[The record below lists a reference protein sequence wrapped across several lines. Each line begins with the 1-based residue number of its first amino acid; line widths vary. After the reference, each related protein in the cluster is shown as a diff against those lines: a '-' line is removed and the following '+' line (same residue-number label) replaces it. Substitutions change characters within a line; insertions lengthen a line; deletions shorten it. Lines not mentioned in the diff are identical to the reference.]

1 MNKQDYR
8 KAMNRIKISDSFQA
22 RTAQLM
28 QEVRDGKAS
37 EPTEKNTR
45 IYPLEN
51 EKRRFPAYI
60 KYGALIAAVA
70 VISFSAGVLV
80 DMPSEDGMA
89 DTSASVTAAETAA
102 GASVTDS
109 DDVIEEVMDED
120 AGVAVGADGVETG
133 EDRVFE
139 DDSVEDDHDDV
150 VIEEDD
156 HDEVVIE
163 EVVEEPP
170 LGIAPSMA
178 PVSPDNSTEA
188 PADKLETTSAAD
200 GDLSEGKV
208 LREFLASNDTI
219 GGYADNYFYI
229 LAGKGEKAPLSEI
242 NSDHAEIEA
251 FPRELLDMTADILE
265 NTEPMENAVS
275 PEEYAKDREL
285 YIPLNWNGTAFV
297 YGFGGDDRSFEYT
310 VCGRS
315 LTSQNSGKT
324 YPLTEEQYQ
333 AYSQYSVEMVGG
345 TLIPVANP
353 AAEDVDD

>member
-28 QEVRDGKAS
+28 QEVRDGKS
-37 EPTEKNTR
+37 DQPTEKNTR

-51 EKRRFPAYI
+51 EKRRFPTYI

-80 DMPSEDGMA
+80 DLPSEGGITAGSA
-89 DTSASVTAAETAA
+89 DTSASVTVGETAPE
-102 GASVTDS
+102 DR
-109 DDVIEEVMDED
+109 IEEVMDED
-120 AGVAVGADGVETG
+120 AEVAVEAVGVEAG

-139 DDSVEDDHDDV
+139 DDSV
-150 VIEEDD
+150 EDD

-178 PVSPDNSTEA
+178 PVSPDISTEA

-200 GDLSEGKV
+200 GDLSEGQV

-251 FPRELLDMTADILE
+251 FPREMLDMTADILE

-275 PEEYAKDREL
+275 PEEYAKDPEL

-353 AAEDVDD
+353 ASEDVDD

>member
-28 QEVRDGKAS
+28 QEVRDGKS
-37 EPTEKNTR
+37 DQPTEKNTR

-109 DDVIEEVMDED
+109 DDIIEEVMDD
-120 AGVAVGADGVETG
+120 AAEVPVEASGVEEG
-133 EDRVFE
+133 GDRVFE

-150 VIEEDD
+150 VI
-156 HDEVVIE
+156 
-163 EVVEEPP
+163 EEPP

-200 GDLSEGKV
+200 GDLSEGQV
-208 LREFLASNDTI
+208 LREFLAANDTI

-251 FPRELLDMTADILE
+251 FPHEMLDMTADILE

-275 PEEYAKDREL
+275 PEEYAKDPGL
-285 YIPLNWNGTAFV
+285 YVPLNWNGTAFAF
-297 YGFGGDDRSFEYT
+297 GFRGDEYSFAYT
-310 VCGRS
+310 VCGLS
-315 LTSQNSGKT
+315 LTSQNSGRT
-324 YPLTEEQYQ
+324 YPLTQEQYL
-333 AYSQYSVEMVGG
+333 AYSDFSIDLVGG
-345 TLIPVANP
+345 TLIPTANP
-353 AAEDVDD
+353 ATEDVDD

>member
-28 QEVRDGKAS
+28 QEVRDGKS
-37 EPTEKNTR
+37 DQPTEKNTR

-89 DTSASVTAAETAA
+89 DTSASVTAA

-120 AGVAVGADGVETG
+120 AGVDVGADGVEAG

-150 VIEEDD
+150 VIEE
-156 HDEVVIE
+156 
-163 EVVEEPP
+163 PP
-170 LGIAPSMA
+170 VGIAPSMA

-200 GDLSEGKV
+200 GDLSEGQV
-208 LREFLASNDTI
+208 LREFLAANDTI

-265 NTEPMENAVS
+265 NTEPMETAVS
-275 PEEYAKDREL
+275 PEEYAKDPGL

-297 YGFGGDDRSFEYT
+297 YGFRGDDRSFEYT

-353 AAEDVDD
+353 ASEDVDD

>member
-8 KAMNRIKISDSFQA
+8 KAMNKIKISDSFQA

-51 EKRRFPAYI
+51 EKRRFPTYI

-70 VISFSAGVLV
+70 VISFSAGVLL
-80 DMPSEDGMA
+80 DPLSEGGITAGSA
-89 DTSASVTAAETAA
+89 DTGASVTAPETTA

-109 DDVIEEVMDED
+109 DDVIEEVVAED
-120 AGVAVGADGVETG
+120 ADIPVEAGGVQE
-133 EDRVFE
+133 EVFE
-139 DDSVEDDHDDV
+139 DDSVEDDHDDDADDV
-150 VIEEDD
+150 VIEE
-156 HDEVVIE
+156 
-163 EVVEEPP
+163 PP
-170 LGIAPSMA
+170 VGVSPSMA
-178 PVSPDNSTEA
+178 PIPPETSEDKVEA
-188 PADKLETTSAAD
+188 AAA
-200 GDLSEGKV
+200 GQGALSEAQL
-208 LREFLASNDTI
+208 LREYISANDVV

-251 FPRELLDMTADILE
+251 FPRDMLDMTADILE
-265 NTEPMENAVS
+265 NTEPMENAIS
-275 PEEYAKDREL
+275 PDEYAKDPGL
-285 YIPLNWNGTAFV
+285 YVPLNWNGTAFV
-297 YGFGGDDRSFEYT
+297 FGFRGDDCSFAYT

-315 LTSQNSGKT
+315 VTSQNSGQT

-333 AYSQYSVEMVGG
+333 AYSSYSVELVGG
-345 TLIPVANP
+345 TLIPVATP

>member
-28 QEVRDGKAS
+28 QEVRDGKIDQ
-37 EPTEKNTR
+37 PTEKNTR

-51 EKRRFPAYI
+51 EKQRFPAYI

-80 DMPSEDGMA
+80 DLPSEGGITAGSA
-89 DTSASVTAAETAA
+89 DTSASVTVGETAPE
-102 GASVTDS
+102 DR
-109 DDVIEEVMDED
+109 IEEVMDED
-120 AGVAVGADGVETG
+120 AEVAVEAGGVETG
-133 EDRVFE
+133 EYRVFE
-139 DDSVEDDHDDV
+139 DDSVEDDYDDV
-150 VIEEDD
+150 AIEEDD
-156 HDEVVIE
+156 HDDI
-163 EVVEEPP
+163 VVEEPP
-170 LGIAPSMA
+170 VGIAPSMA
-178 PVSPDNSTEA
+178 PVSPDISTEA
-188 PADKLETTSAAD
+188 PADKLETTSAAE
-200 GDLSEGKV
+200 GNLSEGQV
-208 LREFLASNDTI
+208 LREFLAANDVI

-251 FPRELLDMTADILE
+251 FPREMLDMTADILE
-265 NTEPMENAVS
+265 NTEPMENAIS
-275 PEEYAKDREL
+275 PEEYAKDPGL
-285 YIPLNWNGTAFV
+285 YVPLNWNGTAFV
-297 YGFGGDDRSFEYT
+297 YGFRDDDRSFEYT

-315 LTSQNSGKT
+315 LTSGNSGKT

-333 AYSQYSVEMVGG
+333 AYSQYSIEIVGG

>member
-28 QEVRDGKAS
+28 QEVRDGKS
-37 EPTEKNTR
+37 DEPTEKNPR

-70 VISFSAGVLV
+70 VISFSAGVLL
-80 DMPSEDGMA
+80 DLPSEDGITAGSA
-89 DTSASVTAAETAA
+89 DTGASVTVPETTA

-109 DDVIEEVMDED
+109 DDIIEEVVAED
-120 AGVAVGADGVETG
+120 AEVPVEAG

-139 DDSVEDDHDDV
+139 DDSVEDDHDDDADAV
-150 VIEEDD
+150 VIEEPT
-156 HDEVVIE
+156 EGV
-163 EVVEEPP
+163 
-170 LGIAPSMA
+170 APSMA
-178 PVSPDNSTEA
+178 PVSPDISTEA
-188 PADKLETTSAAD
+188 PADKLETTSAAE
-200 GDLSEGKV
+200 GDLSEGQV
-208 LREFLASNDTI
+208 LREFIAANDVI

-251 FPRELLDMTADILE
+251 FPRDLLDMTADILE
-265 NTEPMENAVS
+265 NTKPMENAIS
-275 PEEYAKDREL
+275 PDEYAKDPEL

-297 YGFGGDDRSFEYT
+297 FGFRGDDRSFAYT

-315 LTSQNSGKT
+315 VTSQNSGKT

-353 AAEDVDD
+353 AADVDD

>member
-28 QEVRDGKAS
+28 QEVRDGKS
-37 EPTEKNTR
+37 DQPTEKNTR

-89 DTSASVTAAETAA
+89 DTSASVTAA

-150 VIEEDD
+150 VIEE
-156 HDEVVIE
+156 
-163 EVVEEPP
+163 VVEEPP

-188 PADKLETTSAAD
+188 PADKLETTSAVD
-200 GDLSEGKV
+200 GDLSEGQL
-208 LREFLASNDTI
+208 LREFIAANDSV
-219 GGYADNYFYI
+219 GGYADNNFYI
-229 LAGKGEKAPLSEI
+229 LAGKGEKAPLNEI
-242 NSDHAEIEA
+242 NSDHAEVEA
-251 FPRELLDMTADILE
+251 FPRDMLDMTADILE
-265 NTEPMENAVS
+265 NTEPMENAIY
-275 PEEYAKDREL
+275 PEEYAKDPEL
-285 YIPLNWNGTAFV
+285 YVPLNWNGTAFAF
-297 YGFGGDDRSFEYT
+297 GFRGDEYSFAYT
-310 VCGRS
+310 VCGLS
-315 LTSQNSGKT
+315 LTSQNSGRT
-324 YPLTEEQYQ
+324 YPLTQEQYL
-333 AYSQYSVEMVGG
+333 AYSDFSIDLVGG
-345 TLIPVANP
+345 TLIPTANP
-353 AAEDVDD
+353 ATEDVDD

>member
-8 KAMNRIKISDSFQA
+8 KAMNKIKISDSFQA

-51 EKRRFPAYI
+51 EKRRFPTYI

-70 VISFSAGVLV
+70 VISFSAGVLL
-80 DMPSEDGMA
+80 DLPSEDGITAGSA
-89 DTSASVTAAETAA
+89 DTGASVTAPETTA

-109 DDVIEEVMDED
+109 DDIIEVVVAED
-120 AGVAVGADGVETG
+120 AEVPVEAG

-139 DDSVEDDHDDV
+139 DDSVEDDHDDDADDV
-150 VIEEDD
+150 VIEEPT
-156 HDEVVIE
+156 EGV
-163 EVVEEPP
+163 
-170 LGIAPSMA
+170 APSMA
-178 PVSPDNSTEA
+178 PVSPETA
-188 PADKLETTSAAD
+188 PDTAEDKVETADAGQGA
-200 GDLSEGKV
+200 LSEGQL
-208 LREFLASNDTI
+208 LREFIAANDVI

-265 NTEPMENAVS
+265 NTEPMENAIS
-275 PEEYAKDREL
+275 PEEYAKDPEL

-297 YGFGGDDRSFEYT
+297 FGFRGDDRSFAYT

-315 LTSQNSGKT
+315 VTSRNSGKT

-333 AYSQYSVEMVGG
+333 AYSQYSIEMVGG

>member
-28 QEVRDGKAS
+28 QEVRDGKS
-37 EPTEKNTR
+37 DQPTEKNTR

-120 AGVAVGADGVETG
+120 AGVAVEADGVETG

-188 PADKLETTSAAD
+188 PADKLETTSAAE
-200 GDLSEGKV
+200 GNLSEGQV
-208 LREFLASNDTI
+208 LREFLAANDTI

-242 NSDHAEIEA
+242 NSDHAEVEA
-251 FPRELLDMTADILE
+251 FPRDMLDMTADILE

-275 PEEYAKDREL
+275 PEEYAKDPGL
-285 YIPLNWNGTAFV
+285 YVPLNWNGTAFAF
-297 YGFGGDDRSFEYT
+297 GFRGDEYSFAYT
-310 VCGRS
+310 VCGLS
-315 LTSQNSGKT
+315 LTSQNSGRT
-324 YPLTEEQYQ
+324 YPLTQEQYL
-333 AYSQYSVEMVGG
+333 AYSDFSIDLVGG
-345 TLIPVANP
+345 TLIPTANP
-353 AAEDVDD
+353 ATEDVDD

>member
-8 KAMNRIKISDSFQA
+8 KAMNKIKISDSFQA

-28 QEVRDGKAS
+28 QEVRDGKVS
-37 EPTEKNTR
+37 EPTERNTR

-51 EKRRFPAYI
+51 EKRRFPTYI

-70 VISFSAGVLV
+70 VISFSAGVLI
-80 DMPSEDGMA
+80 DLPSEDGITAGSA
-89 DTSASVTAAETAA
+89 DTSDSVSAPETNVD
-102 GASVTDS
+102 ASVTDS
-109 DDVIEEVMDED
+109 DDIIEEVVAED
-120 AGVAVGADGVETG
+120 AEVAVEAGGVEEG

-139 DDSVEDDHDDV
+139 DDSVEDDHDDDADAV
-150 VIEEDD
+150 VIEEPT
-156 HDEVVIE
+156 E
-163 EVVEEPP
+163 
-170 LGIAPSMA
+170 GGAPSMA
-178 PVSPDNSTEA
+178 PVSPETA
-188 PADKLETTSAAD
+188 PETAEDKVETADAGQGA
-200 GDLSEGKV
+200 LSEGQL
-208 LREFLASNDTI
+208 LREFIAANDVI

-265 NTEPMENAVS
+265 NTEPMENPIS
-275 PEEYAKDREL
+275 PDEYAKDPEL

-297 YGFGGDDRSFEYT
+297 FGFRGDNCSFAYT

>member
-8 KAMNRIKISDSFQA
+8 NAMNKIKISDSFQA

-28 QEVRDGKAS
+28 QEVRDGKS
-37 EPTEKNTR
+37 DQPTEKNTR

-80 DMPSEDGMA
+80 DLPSEGGITSGSA
-89 DTSASVTAAETAA
+89 DTSASVTVGETAPE
-102 GASVTDS
+102 DR
-109 DDVIEEVMDED
+109 IEEVMDD
-120 AGVAVGADGVETG
+120 AAEVPVEAGGVETG

-150 VIEEDD
+150 DYVPAEEDPPV
-156 HDEVVIE
+156 EVS
-163 EVVEEPP
+163 
-170 LGIAPSMA
+170 PSMA
-178 PVSPDNSTEA
+178 PVSPDISTEA
-188 PADKLETTSAAD
+188 PADKLEAPVSAN
-200 GDLSEGKV
+200 GDLSEGQL
-208 LREFLASNDTI
+208 LREFIAANDSV

-229 LAGKGEKAPLSEI
+229 LAGKGEKAPLNEI
-242 NSDHAEIEA
+242 NSDHAEVEE
-251 FPRELLDMTADILE
+251 FPRDMLDMTADILE
-265 NTEPMENAVS
+265 NIEPMENAIS
-275 PEEYAKDREL
+275 PEEYAKDPEL

-353 AAEDVDD
+353 ASEDVDD

>member
-28 QEVRDGKAS
+28 QEVRDGKS
-37 EPTEKNTR
+37 DQPTEKNTR

-89 DTSASVTAAETAA
+89 DTSASVTAA

-150 VIEEDD
+150 VIEE
-156 HDEVVIE
+156 
-163 EVVEEPP
+163 PP

-208 LREFLASNDTI
+208 LREFLAANDTI

-251 FPRELLDMTADILE
+251 FPREMLDMTADILE

-275 PEEYAKDREL
+275 PEEYAKDPEL

-353 AAEDVDD
+353 ASEDVDD

>member
-8 KAMNRIKISDSFQA
+8 KAMNKIKISDSFQA

-28 QEVRDGKAS
+28 QEVRDGKVS
-37 EPTEKNTR
+37 EPTERNTR

-51 EKRRFPAYI
+51 EKRRFPTYI

-70 VISFSAGVLV
+70 VISFSAGVLI
-80 DMPSEDGMA
+80 DLPSEDGITAGSA
-89 DTSASVTAAETAA
+89 DNSASITVGET
-102 GASVTDS
+102 SS
-109 DDVIEEVMDED
+109 DGVIEEAAAED
-120 AGVAVGADGVETG
+120 AEEPVEAVDAGGVEG
-133 EDRVFE
+133 EVFE
-139 DDSVEDDHDDV
+139 DDSVEDDHDDADAV
-150 VIEEDD
+150 VM
-156 HDEVVIE
+156 
-163 EVVEEPP
+163 EEPP
-170 LGIAPSMA
+170 VEIAPSMA
-178 PVSPDNSTEA
+178 PVSPETA
-188 PADKLETTSAAD
+188 PATAEDKVEDTAAGQ
-200 GDLSEGKV
+200 GDLSEGQL
-208 LREFLASNDTI
+208 LREFIAANDVI

-242 NSDHAEIEA
+242 NSDHAEIGA
-251 FPRELLDMTADILE
+251 FPRELLHMTADILE

-275 PEEYAKDREL
+275 PDEYAKDPEL

-297 YGFGGDDRSFEYT
+297 FGFRGDNCSFAYT

-315 LTSQNSGKT
+315 VTSQNSGKT

-345 TLIPVANP
+345 TLIPAANP

>member
-45 IYPLEN
+45 IYPLGN

-60 KYGALIAAVA
+60 KYGALIVAVA

-80 DMPSEDGMA
+80 DLPSEDGITA
-89 DTSASVTAAETAA
+89 GSEDTSASVTAPETAA

-109 DDVIEEVMDED
+109 DDIIEDVED
-120 AGVAVGADGVETG
+120 AEVAIEAG
-133 EDRVFE
+133 EGDYRVFE

-150 VIEEDD
+150 DYVPAEEDPPV
-156 HDEVVIE
+156 EVS
-163 EVVEEPP
+163 
-170 LGIAPSMA
+170 PSMA
-178 PVSPDNSTEA
+178 PVSPDISTEA
-188 PADKLETTSAAD
+188 PADKLEAPVSAN
-200 GDLSEGKV
+200 GNLSEGKV
-208 LREFLASNDTI
+208 LREFLAANDTI

-275 PEEYAKDREL
+275 PEEYAKDPEL

-353 AAEDVDD
+353 ASEDVDD

>member
-28 QEVRDGKAS
+28 QEVRDGKS
-37 EPTEKNTR
+37 DQPTEKNTR

-109 DDVIEEVMDED
+109 DDIIEEVMDD
-120 AGVAVGADGVETG
+120 AAEVPVEASGVEEG
-133 EDRVFE
+133 GDRVFE

-150 VIEEDD
+150 VI
-156 HDEVVIE
+156 
-163 EVVEEPP
+163 EEPP

-188 PADKLETTSAAD
+188 PADKLEVPDSD
-200 GDLSEGKV
+200 KGDLSEGQV
-208 LREFLASNDTI
+208 LREFLAANDTI

-251 FPRELLDMTADILE
+251 FPREMLDMTADILE

-275 PEEYAKDREL
+275 PEEYAKDPGL

-297 YGFGGDDRSFEYT
+297 YGFRGDDRSFEYT

-333 AYSQYSVEMVGG
+333 AYSQYSIEMVGG